1 MAEIGGSC
9 TARVVTVCE
18 GSRELASVELA
29 QVGQSL
35 DNVWRALYC
44 NS

>member
-18 GSRELASVELA
+18 GSVQCAWPQLSGLELVKVLTMCC
-29 QVGQSL
+29 GL
-35 DNVWRALYC
+35 
-44 NS
+44 